1 MVTQKEI
8 DRINELA
15 KKQRE
20 GGLTEDEKKEQ
31 THLRALYV
39 AAFRDSLR
47 GQLDA
52 ITLVD
57 KDGNKRKLKHK

>member
-1 MVTQKEI
+1 MITQKEI

-20 GGLTEDEKKEQ
+20 GVLTDDEKKEQ
-31 THLRALYV
+31 KHLRTLYV
-39 AAFRDSLR
+39 SSFRDSLR
-47 GQLDA
+47 GQLDT

-57 KDGNKRKLKHK
+57 EDGNKRKLKHK

>member
-15 KKQRE
+15 KKQRTC
-20 GGLTEDEKKEQ
+20 GLTEDEKKEQ
-31 THLRALYV
+31 AQLRALYI
-39 AAFRDSLR
+39 AGFRDSLR

-57 KDGNKRKLKHK
+57 EDGNKRKLKPQ

>member
-1 MVTQKEI
+1 MITKKEI

-20 GGLTEDEKKEQ
+20 CGLTEDEKKEQ
-31 THLRALYV
+31 AHLRVLYI
-39 AAFRDSLR
+39 AGFRDSLR

-57 KDGNKRKLKHK
+57 EDGNKRKLNHK

>member
-1 MVTQKEI
+1 MVTQKEV

-20 GGLTEDEKKEQ
+20 CGLTEDEKKEQ
-31 THLRALYV
+31 AHLRALYI
-39 AAFRDSLR
+39 AGFRDSLR

-57 KDGNKRKLKHK
+57 EDGNKSKLKHK

>member
-20 GGLTEDEKKEQ
+20 CGLNEDEKKEQ
-31 THLRALYV
+31 THLRALYI
-39 AAFRDSLR
+39 AGFRDSLR

-57 KDGNKRKLKHK
+57 EDGNKSKLKHQ

>member
-8 DRINELA
+8 NRINELA
-15 KKQRE
+15 KRQRE
-20 GGLTEDEKKEQ
+20 CGLTEDEKKEQ
-31 THLRALYV
+31 AHLRALYI
-39 AAFRDSLR
+39 AGFRDSLR

-57 KDGNKRKLKHK
+57 EDGNKRKLKHK

>member
-1 MVTQKEI
+1 MITQKEI

-20 GGLTEDEKKEQ
+20 SGLTEVEKKEQ
-31 THLRALYV
+31 AQLRALYI
-39 AAFRDSLR
+39 AGFRNSLR

-57 KDGNKRKLKHK
+57 ENGKKRNLKHQ